1 MGELAHFDCIL
12 ARGGHAMKKEIIIW
26 MLAGM
31 VLLAGCNSDKN
42 GEIIGEVVNNTEI
55 VLSTEIPEMDVA
67 EIAATEEDLLNRL
80 VYGGASYTWEEISVT
95 IPEEW
100 KDKFV
105 IKEDGNGFS
114 IYQIASQEVD
124 VALGLLCGVYRSE
137 QYSNVGAGET
147 LMAYTDDGVLY
158 YMVQPTDVNCYMED
172 EAVTAEYMNMMSY
185 VDWIAGSIQI
195 EGDNVHYDAN
205 QYEIPVSSIMPL
217 EKDHLVNLTNNE
229 LWIARNEIYARH
241 GKIFKNEYL
250 NSYFNSCSWYEAKE
264 GKNEIDERE
273 LNEVEILNLS
283 LIISAEKAY
292 AIEHPY
298 PKKVEI
304 GEEAQ
309 DTLFGTEGVQIV
321 RYEVNMDENGE
332 YTCLLTIDGNIY
344 NVAEYAAILTPIE
357 DVYFLTD
364 ISEYDERIEIA
375 VLDNGP
381 SDDPVTHF
389 FQYDGELHYVGEVQG
404 FPFDDYSNND
414 LDGFSGQNSVMGT
427 GMVDLIESAYVDA
440 YYWYDSQKHQLEKM
454 DLGSYS
460 YRWFEAHELFTDI
473 PLYYTRDVKSP
484 TRTLKAQKE
493 VFFIATDCKEWI
505 LVRGK
510 DGTEGYIHIKDGKIT
525 NIGLP
530 AEDVFSEL
538 YFFG

>member
-1 MGELAHFDCIL
+1 
-12 ARGGHAMKKEIIIW
+12 MKKRIMIW
-26 MLAGM
+26 TLAGM
-31 VLLAGCNSDKN
+31 ALLVGCHSEKS
-42 GEIIGEVVNNTEI
+42 GEVIDGVVNNTEI
-55 VLSTEIPEMDVA
+55 VLSAEIPEMDTNET
-67 EIAATEEDLLNRL
+67 EIMEQEDMWNHI
-80 VYGGASYTWEEISVT
+80 VYGGASYAWEEITVT

-147 LMAYTDDGVLY
+147 LIAYTDEGLLY
-158 YMVQPTDVNCYMED
+158 YMVQSTDVNCYMED
-172 EAVTAEYMNMMSY
+172 EEVVAEYMNMMLY

-195 EGDNVHYDAN
+195 EGENVHYDPN
-205 QYEIPVSSIMPL
+205 QYEIPVSSIML
-217 EKDHLVNLTNNE
+217 LKEEHLANLTNNE

-250 NSYFNSCSWYEAKE
+250 SSYFNSCSWYEAKE
-264 GKNEIDERE
+264 GKNEVYERE

-283 LIISAEKAY
+283 AIISAEKAY
-292 AIEHPY
+292 EIKHPY
-298 PKKVEI
+298 PKKIEA
-304 GEEAQ
+304 GEKVQ
-309 DTLFGTEGVQIV
+309 QVLFGTEAMQTIC
-321 RYEVNMDENGE
+321 YEVNADENGE
-332 YTCLLTIDGNIY
+332 YTCLLTIDGRIY
-344 NVAEYAAILTPIE
+344 NLADYITMITPIE

-364 ISEYDERIEIA
+364 ISQYDERIEIA

-381 SDDPVTHF
+381 SEDPVTYF
-389 FQYDGELHYVGEVQG
+389 FQYDGQLHYVGEVQG
-404 FPFDDYSNND
+404 FPFDDYSKNE
-414 LDGFSGQNSVMGT
+414 LDGFSGQNNVMGIQ
-427 GMVDLIESAYVDA
+427 MVNLIESAYVDA
-440 YYWYDSQKHQLEKM
+440 YYWYDSQSRRLEKM
-454 DLGSYS
+454 DFGDYS
-460 YRWFEAHELFTDI
+460 YRWFEAHELFVDI
-473 PLYYTRDVKSP
+473 PLYYAKDVKSP
-484 TRTLKAQKE
+484 SKTLKAQKE
-493 VFFIATDCKEWI
+493 VFFIRTDCKEWI